1 MRVFIGCSAKDA
13 VPAKYKELASNVS
26 TMLAQRGDK
35 LIFGGTE
42 TGMMG
47 KCYFTFR
54 YEGSRV
60 KAIAD
65 ITDAETVDA
74 MDLDASEITL
84 NTFKRTEAIFESSEI
99 ILLLPGGI
107 GTYSE
112 FLAMLDEKRTKGY
125 DKPIILFN
133 FDKFYTP
140 LLNFFTKAYEENMI
154 SKRDLKMFDVVSDVK
169 SLELYL
175 NNLERK

>member
-13 VPAKYKELASNVS
+13 VNSEYKVLASDVS
-26 TMLAQRGDK
+26 TMLAKRGDK
-35 LIFGGTE
+35 LVFGGSE
-42 TGMMG
+42 CGMMG

-65 ITDAETVDA
+65 ITDAKEVEA
-74 MDLDASEITL
+74 LDLDASEITL
-84 NTFKRTEAIFESSEI
+84 NTFKRTEMIFESSEV
-99 ILLLPGGI
+99 ILILPGGI
-107 GTYSE
+107 GAFRE
-112 FLAMLDEKRTKGY
+112 FLSMLDEKRTKNL

-133 FDKFYTP
+133 YKKYYTP
-140 LLNFFTKAYEENMI
+140 LLNFLTKCYEGNFI
-154 SKRDLKMFDVVSDVK
+154 SKRDLKLFDVVSDVK
-169 SLELYL
+169 SLEMYL

>member
-1 MRVFIGCSAKDA
+1 MRVFIGCSAKDSI
-13 VPAKYKELASNVS
+13 PLEFKEVACKIS

-35 LIFGGTE
+35 LVFGGKE

-54 YEGSRV
+54 YEGSKV

-65 ITDAETVDA
+65 ITDAESVDG

-84 NTFKRTEAIFESSEI
+84 NTFKRTDAIFESSEV
-99 ILLLPGGI
+99 ILILPGGL
-107 GTYSE
+107 GTLRE
-112 FLAMLDEKRTKGY
+112 FFSMLDEKRTKGY

-133 FDKFYTP
+133 FEKYYDP
-140 LLNFFTKAYEENMI
+140 LLEYLTKCYKVNFI
-154 SKRDLKMFDVVSDVK
+154 SKKDLKLFDVVTDVK
-169 SLELYL
+169 TLEMYL
-175 NNLERK
+175 NRLERK

>member
-1 MRVFIGCSAKDA
+1 MRVFIGCSSKDA
-13 VPAKYKELASNVS
+13 VPVKYKELASNVS

-35 LIFGGTE
+35 LVFGGTE
-42 TGMMG
+42 NGMMG

-65 ITDAETVDA
+65 ITDAKKVDA

-84 NTFKRTEAIFESSEI
+84 NTFKRSEAIFESSEI
-99 ILLLPGGI
+99 ILILPGGL
-107 GTYSE
+107 GTFRE
-112 FLAMLDEKRTKGY
+112 FLDMLDEKRTKGY

-133 FDKFYTP
+133 YEKYYTP
-140 LLNFFTKAYEENMI
+140 LLNFFTKAYEDNMI
-154 SKRDLKMFDVVSDVK
+154 SKGDLKMFDVVSDVK

-175 NNLERK
+175 NNIERK